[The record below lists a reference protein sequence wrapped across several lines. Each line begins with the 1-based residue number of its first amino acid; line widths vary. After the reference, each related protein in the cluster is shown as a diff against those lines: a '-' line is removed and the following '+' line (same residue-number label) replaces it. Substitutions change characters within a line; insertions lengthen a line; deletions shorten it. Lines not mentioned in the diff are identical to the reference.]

1 MSEGAKIK
9 IDLALGLEGRFERV
23 VPQEW
28 TLAHMDPNWPAVF
41 TTPAMIGM
49 MEMASSYAVRPA
61 LPAGSITV
69 GVRVEVD
76 HLKPVP
82 VGATVTV
89 VSKLAEIDGRRL
101 IFEAEARSGE
111 NVIGRGRIF
120 HAIVEHT
127 RFLKGAK
134 KKHASL

>member
-1 MSEGAKIK
+1 MTHTAKAKIEP
-9 IDLALGLEGRFERV
+9 GLEGRFERI

-49 MEMASSYAVRPA
+49 MEMASSYAVKPA
-61 LPAGSITV
+61 LPPGSITV

-76 HLKPVP
+76 HFKPVP
-82 VGATVTV
+82 VGATVTA

-101 IFEAEARSGE
+101 IFEVEARSGE
-111 NVIGRGRIF
+111 VVIGRGRVF
-120 HAIVEHT
+120 HTIVEHT
-127 RFLKGAK
+127 RFLEGAK
-134 KKHASL
+134 KKHASR

>member
-1 MSEGAKIK
+1 MSKGAKAK
-9 IDLALGLEGRFERV
+9 IELELGLEGRFERV

-49 MEMASSYAVRPA
+49 MEMASSYAVKPA
-61 LPAGSITV
+61 LPEGSITV
-69 GVRVEVD
+69 GVRIEVD

-82 VGATVTV
+82 VGTKVTA
-89 VSKLAEIDGRRL
+89 VSRLAEIDGRRL

-111 NVIGRGRIF
+111 DVIGRGRIF
-120 HAIVEHT
+120 HAIVEHA
-127 RFLKGAK
+127 RFLKGAR
-134 KKHASL
+134 KKHASR

>member
-1 MSEGAKIK
+1 MSHGVKAKIEP
-9 IDLALGLEGRFERV
+9 GLEGRFERV

-49 MEMASSYAVRPA
+49 MEMASSYAVRTS

-69 GVRVEVD
+69 GVRIEVE

-82 VGATVTV
+82 VGAIVTAI
-89 VSKLAEIDGRRL
+89 SRLAEVDGRRL
-101 IFEAEARSGE
+101 IFECEARSGE
-111 NVIGRGRIF
+111 ELIGRGRVF

-127 RFLKGAK
+127 RFLAGAK
-134 KKHASL
+134 KDRPRA

>member
-1 MSEGAKIK
+1 MNKGAKIA
-9 IDLALGLEGRFERV
+9 IDLAIGLEGRFERV
-23 VPQEW
+23 VLQEW

-49 MEMASSYAVRPA
+49 MEMASSYAVRSA
-61 LPAGSITV
+61 LPPGSITV
-69 GVRVEVD
+69 GVRIEVD

-89 VSKLAEIDGRRL
+89 VSRLAEIDGRRL

-111 NVIGRGRIF
+111 IVIGRGRIF

-134 KKHASL
+134 KKHPSH